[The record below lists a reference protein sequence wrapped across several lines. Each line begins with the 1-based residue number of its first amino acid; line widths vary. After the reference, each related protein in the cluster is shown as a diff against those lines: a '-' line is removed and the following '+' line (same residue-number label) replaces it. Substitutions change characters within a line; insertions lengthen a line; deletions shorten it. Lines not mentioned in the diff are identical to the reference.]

1 MRDFSNTGLAARR
14 VFRRVRAKTLN
25 LQPMVGVRARECLH
39 IIVMEKRFTP
49 FGGGLGINAN
59 IKCFHQRGRSSKFRG
74 FQQ

>member
-1 MRDFSNTGLAARR
+1 
-14 VFRRVRAKTLN
+14 
-25 LQPMVGVRARECLH
+25 
-39 IIVMEKRFTP
+39 VMEKRFTP